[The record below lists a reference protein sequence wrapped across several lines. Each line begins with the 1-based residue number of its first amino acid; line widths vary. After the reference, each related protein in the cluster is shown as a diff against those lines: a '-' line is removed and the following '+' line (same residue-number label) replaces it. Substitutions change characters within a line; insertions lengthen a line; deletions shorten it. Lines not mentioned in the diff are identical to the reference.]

1 MVKPVNKPD
10 ATLKL
15 ALVNGEV
22 RLISFDTT
30 VDFELELYDMDF
42 HRSAYAREEVCYCL
56 DIDDTQLNHHNH
68 SRRSTDSQVP
78 SDQGRA
84 STRKLKSAV
93 QKVSGSRSDNRRGS
107 GTDSVTPEDSQP
119 DLGGTT

>member
-56 DIDDTQLNHHNH
+56 DIDDGGHVHCGIN
-68 SRRSTDSQVP
+68 
-78 SDQGRA
+78 
-84 STRKLKSAV
+84 
-93 QKVSGSRSDNRRGS
+93 
-107 GTDSVTPEDSQP
+107 
-119 DLGGTT
+119 DLGTFEGGKLP